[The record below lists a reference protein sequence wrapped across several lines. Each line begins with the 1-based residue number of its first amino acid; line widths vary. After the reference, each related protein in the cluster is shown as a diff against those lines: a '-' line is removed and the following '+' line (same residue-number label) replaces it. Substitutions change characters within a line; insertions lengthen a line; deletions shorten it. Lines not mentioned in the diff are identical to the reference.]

1 MKKFTYIFVIIGFLM
16 GSSLI
21 AQVVP
26 NGDFEEW
33 EDNGTGGMQPVG
45 WLALLNSAAFSNVN
59 EVPGYGGG
67 SAAELLATEFPGI
80 GVISPSLVSNTFP
93 VNQNYAKMNGYVKG
107 TPVGNDTLYIL
118 AAMLSEETIVGAGV
132 AYVTQQIN
140 EFTEFEVNITYDVK
154 AQADSCFISL
164 IAGQISDSLIGA
176 TEGTSFTVDE
186 LSLSGNV
193 DIQEL
198 SPAFAEIG
206 QPFPSP
212 ANDYI
217 TLPFNLNEPNEISI
231 QVFDITGKIVHNKPP
246 RVYYTGR
253 NEIRIETS
261 NLITGTYFISI
272 IPSDGILTTRK
283 FMVK

>member
-33 EDNGTGGMQPVG
+33 EENGTGGMQPVD

-67 SAAELLATEFPGI
+67 SAAELLAVEIPGV
-80 GVISPSLVSNTFP
+80 GVMAPSLVSEGFA

-107 TPVGNDTLYIL
+107 TPAGNDTLYIL
-118 AAMLSEETIVGAGV
+118 TAMYSDANIVGAGL
-132 AYVTQQIN
+132 AYVNQQIDD
-140 EFTEFEVNITYDVK
+140 FTEFEVNIVYDEK
-154 AQADSCFISL
+154 AEADSCIITL
-164 IAGQISDSLIGA
+164 IAGQISGNNMA
-176 TEGTSFTVDE
+176 TEGTSFTVDG

-212 ANDYI
+212 ADDYI
-217 TLPFNLNEPNEISI
+217 TLPFDLNEPNEISY

-253 NEIRIETS
+253 NEIRIETT

-283 FMVK
+283 FLVK